1 MKNKWLEKYP
11 DDALH
16 LLVIGGTH
24 GNESNAVKMVSDFTK
39 KLASCA
45 NYSSGCWW
53 ENTNI
58 SKVTVVNALNTIG
71 LKYNEREFN
80 GEEKRETND
89 LNRYFDSKEPVTKEE
104 IMDELESIMKDVDI
118 VVDVHNSPN
127 ILSCVSI
134 ALNKNAPAYID
145 WAIKNNVNFVLA
157 DCTYGSDEYKEFLK
171 GLKPALDRHYKNN
184 RYHPEHFKNV
194 IKGMNLID
202 VLELICDWKASSERH
217 EDGDVYKSIEL
228 NQDRFNYSDDLKSI
242 LKNTVD
248 FLNGK
253 GGTQDA

>member
-1 MKNKWLEKYP
+1 MSYDSTKDTEKHITKVSKYIDKCIDEMAERSVLHDHDKI
-11 DDALH
+11 DDA
-16 LLVIGGTH
+16 T
-24 GNESNAVKMVSDFTK
+24 EK
-39 KLASCA
+39 KL
-45 NYSSGCWW
+45 
-53 ENTNI
+53 
-58 SKVTVVNALNTIG
+58 
-71 LKYNEREFN
+71 
-80 GEEKRETND
+80 
-89 LNRYFDSKEPVTKEE
+89 FDEYTPK
-104 IMDELESIMKDVDI
+104 
-118 VVDVHNSPN
+118 
-127 ILSCVSI
+127 
-134 ALNKNAPAYID
+134 
-145 WAIKNNVNFVLA
+145 LA

-184 RYHPEHFKNV
+184 RHHPEHFKNG